1 MRASEGVGRLARL
14 ELGLQLAIV
23 QMPKGIPVAT
33 VGLNRADNA
42 GLLAVAMMALGDRAL
57 AARLV
62 EHRKSLTAAA
72 EAADRE
78 LQAEL

>member
-1 MRASEGVGRLARL
+1 
-14 ELGLQLAIV
+14 
-23 QMPKGIPVAT
+23 VAT

-62 EHRKSLTAAA
+62 EHRKQLTAAA